1 MLRVRDRN
9 FMWLKYVKLILCNCG
24 FNYIWES
31 QTFINELWLKHS
43 IKQNLTD
50 QYLQAWLSSVNEDQ
64 KALNYRIL
72 YVIQL
77 SDRVYNV
84 TFPAYAL
91 YSLRCAEGNIEHKP
105 GMSHYIPCLI
115 AE

>member
-1 MLRVRDRN
+1 MGDFLD
-9 FMWLKYVKLILCNCG
+9 LSCQL
-24 FNYIWES
+24 
-31 QTFINELWLKHS
+31 
-43 IKQNLTD
+43 NLT
-50 QYLQAWLSSVNEDQ
+50 YMLCHCFWISFFRSV
-64 KALNYRIL
+64 IL

-84 TFPAYAL
+84 TFPAYDL
-91 YSLRCAEGNIEHKP
+91 YSLRRSRSAAEGNIEHKP

>member
-1 MLRVRDRN
+1 MYHVRG
-9 FMWLKYVKLILCNCG
+9 MTLQL
-24 FNYIWES
+24 
-31 QTFINELWLKHS
+31 LW
-43 IKQNLTD
+43 
-50 QYLQAWLSSVNEDQ
+50 
-64 KALNYRIL
+64 IL

-84 TFPAYAL
+84 TFPAYDA
-91 YSLRCAEGNIEHKP
+91 AEGNIYHKL

>member
-1 MLRVRDRN
+1 M
-9 FMWLKYVKLILCNCG
+9 
-24 FNYIWES
+24 
-31 QTFINELWLKHS
+31 
-43 IKQNLTD
+43 
-50 QYLQAWLSSVNEDQ
+50 SV
-64 KALNYRIL
+64 IL

-84 TFPAYAL
+84 TFPAYDL
-91 YSLRCAEGNIEHKP
+91 YSLRRTAEGNIEHKP